1 MTFSRKDMND
11 LYFDQDKIPR
21 IEPETLR
28 QLSKLQPWRS
38 FLAIALD
45 WIVIVVCIV
54 ACEKLSYWL
63 YPVAFIIVGTR
74 FHGLEA
80 MMHEATHYRL
90 HPNKSINELVGELS
104 VWPMGL
110 SVFLYRYVRHFSHHK
125 NIGTIKDAH
134 VFQSYARHSER
145 FNIPLPP
152 LHLLKHCLI
161 VALSFPRDLWIG
173 QIYDGAQ
180 APGHL
185 PTLHKLLYESPQ
197 IREKMHVTTGL
208 KELIKELTTLNNVG
222 DSGSVA
228 GAGEAHGLR

>member
-173 QIYDGAQ
+173 QIYDGA
-180 APGHL
+180 
-185 PTLHKLLYESPQ
+185 KLLGIYQ
-197 IREKMHVTTGL
+197 HCTNCCMNHRR
-208 KELIKELTTLNNVG
+208 
-222 DSGSVA
+222 SGRKCMSRRV
-228 GAGEAHGLR
+228 